1 MNIKEQDIAILHKLG
16 LTPVEAKIFL
26 ISSKIGRQKI
36 ERIATLADIDRSNTY
51 NIIRKLQKIGLTD
64 EILGKPNLYESLPVK
79 EAVSILLISKE
90 NEFKSIE
97 KEANSFVDS
106 NNLEVPKDIDCGRFQ
121 IIKRPKKAMQ
131 QGVIKRLENAKQG
144 FDLIINEKIFAFLFV
159 NLAAEQLNCVK
170 RGINYRLIT
179 EKTILDKFKTEIIPF
194 AKSANFE
201 IRCLSQSPQ
210 VCIVIMDGDFASLH
224 LVTNIDSEMQMLQTN
239 HRGCVKIFQS
249 YFDKVWGETQENT
262 F

>member
-1 MNIKEQDIAILHKLG
+1 MNIKEQDIAILHRLG

-51 NIIRKLQKIGLTD
+51 NIIRKLQNIGLTN

-97 KEANSFVDS
+97 REANSFVDS
-106 NNLEVPKDIDCGRFQ
+106 NNLEAPNDIDSGIFK

-131 QGVIKRLENAKQG
+131 QSVIKRLENAKQC
-144 FDLIINEKIFAFLFV
+144 FDLLINEKIFTFLFV
-159 NLAAEQLNCVK
+159 NLATEQLNCVK
-170 RGINYRLIT
+170 RGVNYRIIT
-179 EKTILDKFKTEIIPF
+179 ENKTLDKFKTEIIPF
-194 AKSANFE
+194 KRSANFE
-201 IRCLSQSPQ
+201 IRGLSQSPQ
-210 VCIVIMDGDFASLH
+210 VCVIIMDEDVATLH
-224 LVTNIDSEMQMLQTN
+224 LLTNIDSEMQMLQTN

-249 YFDKVWGETQENT
+249 YFDKVWGETQEYK